1 MNPSDRPTDNN
12 QVPSDLGGHSHTER
26 TQPMSTTAPQEAD
39 TPVMGCI
46 SKAEYWRILKQL
58 TMYRLGLGEYDD
70 STIEYEYPEC

>member
-1 MNPSDRPTDNN
+1 
-12 QVPSDLGGHSHTER
+12 
-26 TQPMSTTAPQEAD
+26 MSTTGPQESD

-70 STIEYEYPEC
+70 STIEYVYPEC